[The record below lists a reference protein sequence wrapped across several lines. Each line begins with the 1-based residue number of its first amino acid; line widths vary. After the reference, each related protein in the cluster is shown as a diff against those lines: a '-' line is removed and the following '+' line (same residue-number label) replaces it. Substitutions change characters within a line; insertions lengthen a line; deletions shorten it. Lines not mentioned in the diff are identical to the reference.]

1 MAVLVQHLGNISPF
15 IVRIAPA
22 LLRIPGPY
30 VIQGIPSMDPYAM
43 YLINSLCMDPYVMY
57 LDPYVMYLI
66 YY

>member
-1 MAVLVQHLGNISPF
+1 MAVLVQHLGNIFPF
-15 IVRIAPA
+15 IVHIAP
-22 LLRIPGPY
+22 ITPEDPY
-30 VIQGIPSMDPYAM
+30 VIQGIPSMDPYVM